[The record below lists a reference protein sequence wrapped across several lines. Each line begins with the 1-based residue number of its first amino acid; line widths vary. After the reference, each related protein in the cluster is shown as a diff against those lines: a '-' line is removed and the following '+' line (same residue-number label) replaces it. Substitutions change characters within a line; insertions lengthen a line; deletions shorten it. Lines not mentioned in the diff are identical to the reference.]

1 MPTKT
6 IFEIKPENCKFI
18 IKETERKV
26 ICIFNDTQ
34 SMFINYAE
42 QYCPIGCY
50 CDYQAIATKTLS
62 DKLIMPKQFVGIATC
77 SPTDQWDEKIG
88 RTIAFSR
95 LKDKIIA
102 SFFRR
107 ANTYFNTLDKWL
119 DLFANQVN
127 GLGIRLEDDT
137 KKRHEYIEKYLP
149 TKE

>member
-18 IKETERKV
+18 IKEKDRKV
-26 ICIFNDTQ
+26 ICIMNDTQ
-34 SMFINYAE
+34 AMFINYAE

-50 CDYQAIATKTLS
+50 CDYQVVTNKTLS
-62 DKLIMPKQFVGIATC
+62 DKLTMPNQFIGIATC
-77 SPTDQWDEKIG
+77 SPNDEWDEQIG

-107 ANTYFNTLDKWL
+107 ANTYFQVVDKWL
-119 DLFANQVN
+119 DIFANQVN
-127 GLGIRLEDDT
+127 GLGIRLENNT
-137 KKRHEYIEKYLP
+137 VRRHEYIAKYLP